1 MQFNIE
7 QFFKDGKIDRRAY
20 VDPEVFEL
28 ERRQLFGQA
37 WIYVGNESQAKSPG
51 DFFAAEVAGQPLL
64 IIRGDDGELRGFF
77 NRCPHRGALIAKR
90 PHGGVKRLQCSYHGW
105 CFDLQGKL
113 ASIPFMSGYNDTEV
127 ITNRDAYGLT
137 PMPRFESYRGFL
149 FASLA
154 ADGPEL
160 DEFLGPVAA
169 NLDNMV
175 DRSPTGEIE
184 VGGTPFRLLQRSN
197 WKISVENLHDGAHA
211 LPTHISSIRAAER
224 VMDQS
229 DSEWTRLVANI
240 VAANSQPPDK
250 MA

>member
-1 MQFNIE
+1 
-7 QFFKDGKIDRRAY
+7 
-20 VDPEVFEL
+20 
-28 ERRQLFGQA
+28 
-37 WIYVGNESQAKSPG
+37 
-51 DFFAAEVAGQPLL
+51 
-64 IIRGDDGELRGFF
+64 
-77 NRCPHRGALIAKR
+77 
-90 PHGGVKRLQCSYHGW
+90 
-105 CFDLQGKL
+105 
-113 ASIPFMSGYNDTEV
+113 MSGYNDTEV

-137 PMPRFESYRGFL
+137 PIPRFESYRGFL

-229 DSEWTRLVANI
+229 NSEWTRLVANI

-250 MA
+250 MAKLTVRCFPHGHSEMLGFRKTRPLAARVGPDAVERILSMDRHNATRLRTGRRDRSLPARRLVASALWDECSCRRQA